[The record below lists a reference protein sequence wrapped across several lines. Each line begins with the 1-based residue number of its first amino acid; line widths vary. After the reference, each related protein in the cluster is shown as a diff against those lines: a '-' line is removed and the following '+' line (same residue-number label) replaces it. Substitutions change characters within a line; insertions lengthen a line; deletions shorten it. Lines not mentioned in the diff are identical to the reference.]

1 MRRLVIITI
10 TKMVKLCHYVH
21 LIKEND
27 ISKTYQ
33 MSQFVLVQ
41 FSIKS
46 GKGKIEIFL
55 VTFHNKLEI
64 VSSVLA
70 SQLKF
75 DPATFEL
82 LNDS

>member
-1 MRRLVIITI
+1 
-10 TKMVKLCHYVH
+10 
-21 LIKEND
+21 
-27 ISKTYQ
+27 

-46 GKGKIEIFL
+46 GGKGKIEQIWL
-55 VTFHNKLEI
+55 TFHNKLEI